1 MNLMDQNLEELEELL
16 SGWGE
21 PHFRARQVFEWLQ
34 KGIRPEDMTNLP
46 KALRNRLSV
55 LPYGGAKIHT
65 RRVSALD
72 GTAKYLF
79 ELEDQNL
86 VEGVLMHYDY
96 GNTLCL
102 STQVGCNMGC
112 TFCASTLAGCVRNLT
127 AGEMLSQVA
136 LVELDEPC
144 PEHRARSVTNIVLM
158 GSGEPLLNYENVV
171 KFLRL
176 VSMPGGMNISP
187 RNISLSTCGLV
198 PKIYLLIKEAP
209 HVTLS
214 ISLHAPNN
222 KIRTMLMPIN
232 QTYPIEMLIRAAKDY
247 AEGTGRRV
255 IFEYAL
261 IKGVNAERA
270 HAMELADLIRGI
282 NCHVNLIP
290 LNPVPE
296 RDLFGVSRAEA
307 YTFMGWLSE
316 RSVSASVRREMGTD
330 IEGACGQLRRRVL
343 KEGS

>member
-1 MNLMDQNLEELEELL
+1 MNLMDQNLEELEGLLL
-16 SGWGE
+16 SWGE
-21 PHFRARQVFEWLQ
+21 PRFRARQVFEWLQ
-34 KGIRPEDMTNLP
+34 KGARPEDMTNLP
-46 KALRNRLSV
+46 KALRNKLSA
-55 LPYGGAKIHT
+55 LPFGGAKIHT
-65 RRVSALD
+65 RRISEID
-72 GTAKYLF
+72 GTVKYLF

-112 TFCASTLAGCVRNLT
+112 AFCASTLAGCVRNLT

-136 LVELDEPC
+136 LVEADEPC
-144 PEHRARSVTNIVLM
+144 PEHHVRSVTNIVLM
-158 GSGEPLLNYENVV
+158 GSGEPLLNYESVV
-171 KFLRL
+171 RFLKL

-198 PKIYLLIKEAP
+198 PRIYTLIKEAP

-222 KIRTMLMPIN
+222 KIRSKLMPIN
-232 QTYPIEMLIRAAKDY
+232 QTYPIEMLVQAAKDY
-247 AEGTGRRV
+247 AQGTGRRV

-261 IKGVNAERA
+261 IKGVNSERV
-270 HAMELADLIRGI
+270 HAMELADLVRGV

-296 RDLFGVSRAEA
+296 HDLFGVSRADA
-307 YTFMGWLSE
+307 YAFAGWLDE
-316 RSVSASVRREMGTD
+316 RSISASVRREMGAD

-343 KEGS
+343 EEGS